1 MKEEDYDYEDEQ
13 NVVGV
18 VSIIAYDNNTYVI
31 RTDMPGEDMVQ
42 LVVEAGDDL
51 LEGAVEGMEDISHG
65 GMTKH

>member
-1 MKEEDYDYEDEQ
+1 MKEEGYDYDNEE
-13 NVVGV
+13 NVTGV

-31 RTDMPGEDMVQ
+31 KTDMEADDMVQ

-51 LEGAVEGMEDISHG
+51 LEGAVEGMESLSHS